1 MSARMDDAVY
11 NPDLEIVIEAVPH
24 AAETDF
30 ISA

>member
-24 AAETDF
+24 VAETGF

>member
-24 AAETDF
+24 AAETNF
-30 ISA
+30 VIA